1 MKGKTYNGDYSTQQ
15 GSHSDLTEKLK
26 SLQTSKANRIQH
38 HQTSF
43 TTTAKGTS
51 LGRKHNRRKRTYKN
65 KLKTIK
71 KMIIGIYMS
80 IITLNVNG
88 LNVPTKR
95 QRLADW
101 IQKQDPYICY
111 LKETHFGPR
120 ETYRLKVRGWKKIF
134 HAHGKQKKA
143 GVAIHISDKI
153 DFKIKTVTRNKEGH
167 YKMIK
172 RSNQEEYLTIVNMY
186 APKIGAPTI

>member
-1 MKGKTYNGDYSTQQ
+1 MQNKKKNTIDTHTKKKKQPKHNTKNG
-15 GSHSDLTEKLK
+15 
-26 SLQTSKANRIQH
+26 
-38 HQTSF
+38 HQT
-43 TTTAKGTS
+43 TREE
-51 LGRKHNRRKRTYKN
+51 RKEEEKKKTYKN
-65 KLKTIK
+65 KPKTFK
-71 KMIIGIYMS
+71 KMAIGTCIL